1 MKTQGKACRWVAA
14 ILLGMST
21 LGALAQQ
28 GIDPLEPHKEATLY
42 FGRGVD
48 SNLREIPGQIVHDE
62 VPWEDTY
69 FTSVGLAWVHKPPA
83 LLADGLGRIGWERAT
98 TGVELVATKH
108 RGMQDI
114 WELGILALLRSPFA
128 HFGPL
133 RARIGAGLG
142 FSYTF
147 GTPTYEDGSEDEPNR
162 RWRFQNYNAFEV
174 ELGHSRWRD
183 TTLVA
188 RLHHR
193 SGLYGLIA
201 PKRVGSNFMAV
212 AVRHQF

>member
-1 MKTQGKACRWVAA
+1 MKTHGKACRWVVATM
-14 ILLGMST
+14 LSLGE
-21 LGALAQQ
+21 LGASAQQ
-28 GIDPLEPHKEATLY
+28 GIDPVEPHKEATIY

-48 SNLREIPGQIVHDE
+48 SNLREIPSQIMHDAL
-62 VPWEDTY
+62 PWERTY
-69 FTSVGLAWVHKPPA
+69 FTAVGLAWIHRPPP
-83 LLADGLGRIGWERAT
+83 LLANGLSMIGWQRAT
-98 TGVELVATKH
+98 AGVELVATKH

-128 HFGPL
+128 ELGPL

-142 FSYTF
+142 FSYAF
-147 GTPTYEDGSEDEPNR
+147 GTPTYEDGSEEDPNR

-174 ELGHSRWRD
+174 EMGHAAWRD

-188 RLHHR
+188 RVHHR

-201 PKRVGSNFMAV
+201 PKRVGSNFVAL